1 MTTYTEELYC
11 FVSWYDLLLM
21 EEQQTAKYIYR
32 LTYLIKERVDLQDLY
47 SIDEAQNKALK
58 VERLQN
64 KALPF
69 RNATERTSGGTRT

>member
-1 MTTYTEELYC
+1 
-11 FVSWYDLLLM
+11 VSWYDLSLM

-32 LTYLIKERVDLQDLY
+32 LKYLIQERMDLQDLY
-47 SIDEAQNKALK
+47 CIDEAQSKAMK

-69 RNATERTSGGTRT
+69 KNTEERTSGGTGAQ